1 MEGKMTITFP
11 TNNLCAKALAF
22 MGDTGLSA
30 EELSKKAKI
39 HAETMNKILKLENI
53 NPNAYGKVDRFLAK
67 QKPKPPVSLTFKKFP
82 NGFVFLY
89 PDDSD
94 FLPAY
99 EKELV
104 RKSGHGLLKRGSQY
118 YCEGKFFFRLEGLKT
133 FEEACHKPTEEEL
146 KDIFR

>member
-1 MEGKMTITFP
+1 MTITFP

-53 NPNAYGKVDRFLAK
+53 NPNAYGKVDRYLAK
-67 QKPKPPVSLTFKKFP
+67 QKPKPPVSLTFKKFAH
-82 NGFVFLY
+82 GYVFLY
-89 PDDSD
+89 PDDSG
-94 FLPAY
+94 FLPEY

-104 RKSGHGLLKRGSQY
+104 RNSGHGLLKRGSQY

-133 FEEACHKPTEEEL
+133 FEETNRKPTEEEL
-146 KDIFR
+146 GDIFR